1 MADSIG
7 SHLPTISLARKRFA
21 VFRLEHREIL
31 CGISA
36 RWADLDGALRTKL
49 PEGSYNPA
57 LLPHADAEKWYARR
71 QQPLKAFSSPYT
83 RFLPLNYVR

>member
-1 MADSIG
+1 MRNDIRSLLSPIYDFFYNTLKNLSIADSIG

-21 VFRLEHREIL
+21 VLRLEHREIL

-57 LLPHADAEKWYARR
+57 LLPHADAEE
-71 QQPLKAFSSPYT
+71 
-83 RFLPLNYVR
+83 

>member
-7 SHLPTISLARKRFA
+7 SHLPTISLARKRIA

-57 LLPHADAEKWYARR
+57 LLPHAEVIRPPATV
-71 QQPLKAFSSPYT
+71 KAFSSPYT
-83 RFLPLNYVR
+83 RFPPQCVH